1 MKQSAGERRDFRH
14 IHVIG
19 AGPMGGD
26 IAAWCAFRGLRVTL
40 ADMKPEPIAGALKRA
55 AGLYQ
60 NISRKSTEIRD
71 ALDRLIPDLKGDGI
85 RKADI
90 VIEAVAREP

>member
-1 MKQSAGERRDFRH
+1 
-14 IHVIG
+14 
-19 AGPMGGD
+19 
-26 IAAWCAFRGLRVTL
+26 
-40 ADMKPEPIAGALKRA
+40 MKPEPIAGALKRA